1 MARSPKNG
9 MAKPPAALWI
19 SSEINKMSGSSYQK
33 IYEVVKQIPQGKVAT
48 YGQVAEIAGLAG
60 QARLV
65 GYALHALNQDNV
77 PWQRVVNRNGGISL
91 QKDRR
96 EKSLQQVMLEAEGIE
111 FLQLGKLEL
120 SKYQWQPF

>member
-1 MARSPKNG
+1 
-9 MAKPPAALWI
+9 
-19 SSEINKMSGSSYQK
+19 MSGSSYQK